1 MGPLILFLLTKM
13 ALAKVP
19 HPYQEAEDFSPED
32 TEDAGTISEGK
43 VVPKEKVNVGD
54 HIFQLQL
61 TSLQYT
67 ELEEKI
73 PGLKNGMY
81 KSPADGEWK
90 KVRVVAG
97 A

>member
-1 MGPLILFLLTKM
+1 MQKISLPRTLRT
-13 ALAKVP
+13 LAP
-19 HPYQEAEDFSPED
+19 SPK
-32 TEDAGTISEGK
+32 AKLCPRKRSK
-43 VVPKEKVNVGD
+43 VVD

>member
-1 MGPLILFLLTKM
+1 MITFFNFNLP
-13 ALAKVP
+13 P
-19 HPYQEAEDFSPED
+19 
-32 TEDAGTISEGK
+32 
-43 VVPKEKVNVGD
+43 
-54 HIFQLQL
+54 
-61 TSLQYT
+61 SLQYT